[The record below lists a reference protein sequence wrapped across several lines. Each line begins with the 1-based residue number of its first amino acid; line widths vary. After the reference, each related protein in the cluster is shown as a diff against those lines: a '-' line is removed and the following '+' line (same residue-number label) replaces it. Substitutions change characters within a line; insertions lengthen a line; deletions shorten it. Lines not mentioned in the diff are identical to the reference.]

1 MNSATSPSP
10 AGAAANGRSYRYYDF
25 VMAAFVCVLLCS
37 NFIGAAKQATVNLPL
52 LGPTPFGAGIL
63 FFPISYIFGDIL
75 TEVYGYGRDRRVVW
89 AGLGALAFASFMAW
103 VVVSLPPGPSDYMKS
118 YQPALEAV
126 FGNAWRIAA
135 GSMIAFWCGSFA
147 NSYVLAKM
155 KILTEGKWLW
165 TRTIGSTIVGELVD
179 SSLFYFIAFYGIW
192 QTEDVLKVA
201 VAQYFLKTG
210 WEVVMTPVTYK
221 VVGFLKRKEHE
232 DYYDRDTNFNPFKI
246 QGD

>member
-1 MNSATSPSP
+1 MTSTQ
-10 AGAAANGRSYRYYDF
+10 RQYRYYDF
-25 VMAAFVCVLLCS
+25 VMAAFVTVLLCS
-37 NFIGAAKQATVNLPL
+37 NFIGAAKQAVVDLPY

-89 AGLGALAFASFMAW
+89 AGFAALAFASLMAW
-103 VVVSLPPGPSDYMKS
+103 VVVSLPPGPSDFMKT

-126 FGNAWRIAA
+126 FGNAWRIAI

-155 KILTEGKWLW
+155 KIVTSGKWLW
-165 TRTIGSTIVGELVD
+165 TRTIGSTIVGEAVD

-192 QTEDVLKVA
+192 ETSDVIEVA
-201 VAQYFLKTG
+201 IVQYFLKTG

-221 VVGFLKRKEHE
+221 VIGFLKRKENE
-232 DYYDRDTNFNPFKI
+232 DYYDRETNFNPFRI
-246 QGD
+246 QN

>member
-1 MNSATSPSP
+1 MTSATPVTP
-10 AGAAANGRSYRYYDF
+10 AQRNYRYYDF

-37 NFIGAAKQATVNLPL
+37 NFIGAAKQAVVDLPL

-89 AGLGALAFASFMAW
+89 AGFGALAFASFMAW
-103 VVVSLPPGPSDYMKS
+103 VVVSLPPGPSDYMKV
-118 YQPALEAV
+118 YQPALETV

-155 KILTEGKWLW
+155 KIWSQGKWLW
-165 TRTIGSTIVGELVD
+165 SRTIGSTLVGELVD

-192 QTEDVLKVA
+192 QTEDVIKVA

-221 VVGFLKRKEHE
+221 VVGFLKRKENE
-232 DYYDRDTNFNPFKI
+232 DYYDRGTDFNPFKLST
-246 QGD
+246 